1 MHPFLSRLGVDQQVQ
16 EFFEPFYR
24 IDELGNLLFDYG
36 DGAEHFG
43 FAFHKVPLSPNFW
56 MAGNRNFQQVR
67 QVVICAS
74 AMEAVSWLN
83 NKQSAFRLFDGLL
96 LLSAGAAVRDVHG
109 HWLRKHLPNKE
120 FRLVFGRDLL
130 GRMADL
136 KLAAAIRGW
145 PLELYQDGE
154 SITVNFRSRLFSF
167 SQEAFSLNAF
177 EKAAKCRLGIACDKP
192 NGCDSYFDL
201 LKANAF
207 STSNS

>member
-1 MHPFLSRLGVDQQVQ
+1 MHPFLSRLGVEQQVQ

-24 IDELGNLLFDYG
+24 VDDLGNLRFDYG

-43 FAFHKVPLSPNFW
+43 FAFHKVPLSQNFW
-56 MAGNRNFQQVR
+56 MAGNPNFPQVR

-83 NKQSAFRLFDGLL
+83 NKQSAFRFFDGLL

-136 KLAAAIRGW
+136 KLSAAIRGW

-154 SITVNFRSRLFSF
+154 NVMVCFRSGVYSF
-167 SQEAFSLNAF
+167 SPDRFSLNAF
-177 EKAAKCRLGIACDKP
+177 EKAAKIRFGIPCDKP
-192 NGCDSYFDL
+192 KGYDNYFDL
-201 LKANAF
+201 LKAEAF
-207 STSNS
+207 PNSNF

>member
-1 MHPFLSRLGVDQQVQ
+1 MHPFLSRLDLDQQVQ

-24 IDELGNLLFDYG
+24 VDDPGNLLFDYG
-36 DGAEHFG
+36 DGIEHFG
-43 FAFHKVPLSPNFW
+43 FAFHKVPLSQNFW
-56 MAGNRNFQQVR
+56 MAGNRNFPQIR
-67 QVVICAS
+67 QVVICSS

-109 HWLRKHLPNKE
+109 RWLKKHLWNKE
-120 FRLVFGRDLL
+120 FRLVFGHDLL
-130 GRMADL
+130 GHMADL

-167 SQEAFSLNAF
+167 SQETFSLNAF
-177 EKAAKCRLGIACDKP
+177 EKSAKCRLGIACDKP
-192 NGCDSYFDL
+192 NGYDSYFDL

-207 STSNS
+207 PTSNS